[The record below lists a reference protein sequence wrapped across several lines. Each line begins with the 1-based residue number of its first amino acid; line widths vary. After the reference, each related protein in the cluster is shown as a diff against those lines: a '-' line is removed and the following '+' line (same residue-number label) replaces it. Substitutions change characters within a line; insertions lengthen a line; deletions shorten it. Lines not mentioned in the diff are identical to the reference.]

1 MKNEVGFPFL
11 DEILPSIKKT
21 FNADQVA
28 IEKKHKYKPGKGKSD
43 QVIIRILF
51 SFPLGKKM

>member
-28 IEKKHKYKPGKGKSD
+28 IEKNINTNLEKENLT
-43 QVIIRILF
+43 R
-51 SFPLGKKM
+51 